1 MYQPLGEHFSKV
13 MGIVPAILLIMIKE
27 HFSEVV
33 GGTCVVYRS
42 NLLKLLHNYDFIVL
56 VHID

>member
-1 MYQPLGEHFSKV
+1 